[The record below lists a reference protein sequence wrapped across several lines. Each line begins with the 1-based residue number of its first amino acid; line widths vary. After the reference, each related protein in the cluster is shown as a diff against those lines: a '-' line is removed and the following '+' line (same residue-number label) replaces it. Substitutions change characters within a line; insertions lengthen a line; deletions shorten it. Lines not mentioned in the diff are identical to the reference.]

1 LGAGREPVLVAIDGP
16 AGVGKSTVARQC
28 ARQAGFLYINSGSFY
43 RAITHAVLKRYVD
56 PADKDAVVGVARHV
70 RLDVDGEAVLLDG
83 QNVERELHGDAVDGR
98 VAAVSAIPEVRQVVN
113 QRIREVAAGQDAV
126 VEGRDIGTVVFPA
139 AQVKIFLDADIETRA
154 ARRHDQGVS
163 RRSLAETRVAIGRRD
178 TVDRT
183 KPVGALLAAPDAVR
197 IDTSLLTIQQVCE
210 RVNQAILVSRNN
222 PGDIR

>member
-1 LGAGREPVLVAIDGP
+1 MVVAIDGP

-43 RAITHAVLKRYVD
+43 RAITLAVLQRD
-56 PADKDAVVGVARHV
+56 PSTQDPQTILGVARSC
-70 RLDVDGEAVLLDG
+70 RLDVASSEMLLDG
-83 QNVERELHGDAVDGR
+83 RNVEALLHGDAVDAR
-98 VAAVSAIPEVRQVVN
+98 VAAVSAIPEVRAVVN
-113 QRIREVAAGQDAV
+113 ARIREIVDHLDVV
-126 VEGRDIGTVVFPA
+126 VEGRDIGTVVFPSA
-139 AQVKIFLDADIETRA
+139 EVKIFLDADIETRA

-163 RRSLAETRVAIGRRD
+163 RRSLAETRVAIGQRD
-178 TVDRT
+178 TLDRN
-183 KPVGALLAAPDAVR
+183 KPVGRLLAAADAIR

>member
-1 LGAGREPVLVAIDGP
+1 MGAGREPVLVAIDGP

>member
-1 LGAGREPVLVAIDGP
+1 MGAGREPVLVAIDGP

-28 ARQAGFLYINSGSFY
+28 ARHAGFLYINSGSFY
-43 RAITHAVLKRYVD
+43 RAITLAVLEREVD
-56 PADKDAVVGVARHV
+56 PADSAAVIRVARDV
-70 RLDVDGEAVLLDG
+70 RLDVDGAEMLLDG
-83 QNVERELHGDAVDGR
+83 RPVDRQLHADAVDAR
-98 VAAVSAIPEVRQVVN
+98 VAAVSSIPEVRTVVN
-113 QRIREVAAGQDAV
+113 QRVREVAAGRDAV
-126 VEGRDIGTVVFPA
+126 VEGRDIGTVVFPSA
-139 AQVKIFLDADIETRA
+139 DVKVFLDADIETRA

-163 RRSLAETRVAIGRRD
+163 GRSLAETRVAIGQRD

-183 KPVGALLAAPDAVR
+183 KPVGALLAAPDALR